1 MMEYCRDEANRL
13 YWNSWSYP
21 YHKEGDG
28 PLYRG
33 ESAAAYNHNNDE
45 FVAELVRRWYDYYQ
59 ERPGTGTKVNAG
71 GAKII
76 FSDSQTHGRSNE
88 NYRTSGVVD
97 PMRIAKD
104 AYYAHQVM
112 WDGWVDDLK
121 PHTYIVGHW
130 QYDDGFAVPTV
141 YVVSNGDSVV
151 LRQNGHV
158 IHPDSHDYHFLWT
171 FKNVKHESD
180 RLEAIAYDGKG
191 QVVSH
196 DEKVTPG
203 RPDHLKLTTIQN
215 PTGWKAD
222 GADVALVQVEVVDKD
237 GHRCPL
243 DDRMVKWSLNGQAEW
258 RGGIAENRPYGQVVS
273 RLSLMAKNLDDV
285 PTAQRDRIFKHIN
298 HVLCDTLPVECGVNR
313 VMLRSLPKAGK
324 VTLTATAEGLPD
336 AKVELSTIPV
346 KVESGLSA
354 FRPSDGLSCDLSR
367 GETPSTPSFVPTKE
381 NVYITDVVAGS
392 NQKDATLSFDR
403 YENTAWSSIANR
415 DSAWITYTLAEP
427 AKISEACL
435 KMGGFR
441 NTSYPIAIYAG
452 DVEVWRGNT
461 PKSLSF
467 VRLPLKDAPA
477 SLTYTI
483 RLVGDTS
490 LGDAFGAVKEMD
502 NRNNEK
508 QSKERKTLKII
519 EAEWIRNIISYE
531 H

>member
-1 MMEYCRDEANRL
+1 
-13 YWNSWSYP
+13 
-21 YHKEGDG
+21 
-28 PLYRG
+28 
-33 ESAAAYNHNNDE
+33 
-45 FVAELVRRWYDYYQ
+45 
-59 ERPGTGTKVNAG
+59 
-71 GAKII
+71 
-76 FSDSQTHGRSNE
+76 
-88 NYRTSGVVD
+88 
-97 PMRIAKD
+97 MRIEKD
-104 AYYAHQVM
+104 AFYAQQVM

-121 PHTYIVGHW
+121 PRTYIVGHW
-130 QYDDGFAVPTV
+130 QYDEGFTVPTV

-158 IHPDSHDYHFLWT
+158 ILPDSHDYHFLWT
-171 FKNVKHESD
+171 FKNVKHESN
-180 RLEAIAYDGKG
+180 RLEAIAYNSKG

-243 DDRMVKWSLNGQAEW
+243 DDRMVKWTLNGQAEW
-258 RGGIAENRPYGQVVS
+258 RGGIAENKPYGLVTS
-273 RLSLMAKNLDDV
+273 SLSLMAKNLEDV
-285 PTAQRDRIFKHIN
+285 PVAQKDRIFKHIN

-313 VMLRSLPKAGK
+313 VMLRSLTKAGK
-324 VTLTATAEGLPD
+324 VTLTATAAGLPV
-336 AKVELSTIPV
+336 AKVELTTVPV
-346 KVESGLSA
+346 KVGNGLSA

-392 NQKDATLSFDR
+392 NQEEATLSFDR
-403 YENTAWSSIANR
+403 YENTMWNSFANR

-452 DVEVWRGNT
+452 DVEVWRGLT
-461 PKSLSF
+461 PKSLSY

-477 SLTYTI
+477 TNKYTI
-483 RLVGDTS
+483 RLVGDTR

-502 NRNNEK
+502 SRNDEK
-508 QSKERKTLKII
+508 KSKERHALKII
-519 EAEWIRNIISYE
+519 EAEWIRNKSL
-531 H
+531 